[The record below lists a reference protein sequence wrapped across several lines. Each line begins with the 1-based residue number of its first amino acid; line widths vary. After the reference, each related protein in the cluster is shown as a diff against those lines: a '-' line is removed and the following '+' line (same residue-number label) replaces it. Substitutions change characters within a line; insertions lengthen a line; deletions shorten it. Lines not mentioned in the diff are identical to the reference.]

1 MSISITMDQVIVW
14 LVIGGLA
21 GFLVGFIFKGKKKGF
36 GFFTNLLIG
45 LIGAVIGGVIFDL
58 LNIRLGMGQL
68 VLSFDDLIA
77 AVAGAFILLITLAII
92 RK

>member
-21 GFLVGFIFKGKKKGF
+21 GFIVGLIFKGKKKGF

-77 AVAGAFILLITLAII
+77 AIAGAFILLIILAII

>member
-1 MSISITMDQVIVW
+1 MSISITMDQVIGW

-21 GFLVGFIFKGKKKGF
+21 GFIVGLIFKGKKKGF

>member
-21 GFLVGFIFKGKKKGF
+21 GFIVGLIFKGKKKGF